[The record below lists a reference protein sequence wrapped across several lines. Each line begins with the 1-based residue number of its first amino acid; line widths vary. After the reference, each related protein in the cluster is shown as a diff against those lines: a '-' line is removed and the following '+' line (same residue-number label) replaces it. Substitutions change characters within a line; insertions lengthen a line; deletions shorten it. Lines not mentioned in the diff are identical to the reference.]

1 MTTFKEAVYM
11 VLDLLKQVADDA
23 YYTEEH
29 IMFLLSNARAALIS
43 KKYHYSRNQSFVEVD
58 KANYQYIQYQLE
70 QEPRS
75 GCEYG
80 IWYKGADKAVP
91 KLHTVGYPKAFENIN
106 LRNEFISVVPPERLP
121 FVGYNK
127 WLRHNIYCSISNDN
141 TLYVRQLEHCHGS
154 LASVYLYAIFE
165 NALESTP
172 MSADPVDTG
181 VSELIDRRFPLEES
195 LMTDCINAVVQE
207 LTGMKFQPEDRN
219 NNGKDDM
226 SDMSVQKNNQR
237 QTSNE

>member
-1 MTTFKEAVYM
+1 M

-29 IMFLLSNARAALIS
+29 IMFLLSKTRAALIS
-43 KKYHYSRNQSFVEVD
+43 KKYHYSRNQSFVEID
-58 KANYQYIQYQLE
+58 NANYQYIQYQLE
-70 QEPRS
+70 QEQRQPGKYS
-75 GCEYG
+75 V
-80 IWYKGADKAVP
+80 WYKGAVGTVP
-91 KLHTVGYPKAFENIN
+91 KLHTVGYPKAFADINI
-106 LRNEFISVVPPERLP
+106 RNEFISVVPPERLP

-127 WLRHNIYCSISNDN
+127 WLRYNIYCSVSNDN
-141 TLYVRQLEHCHGS
+141 TLYVRKLEQCHGQLS
-154 LASVYLYAIFE
+154 SIYLYAIFE

-181 VSELIDRRFPLEES
+181 VSELIDKRFPLEES
-195 LMTDCINAVVQE
+195 LMADCINAVVQE

-237 QTSNE
+237 QAADE